1 MLVKRI
7 NRAISRAELLKASKE
22 RDLSQMKV
30 LEGFLT
36 KTQKRRINVLADIIE
51 DMTKNEQATLWKT
64 LNEKMQNSFGKD
76 PKLFNDFRPTGDKW
90 ANLPPQVSDMF
101 QQIGVQGCFPN
112 GLIELF
118 VQGKMGGLSAGGA
131 PQKEKVEE
139 KQEVVVEKTNFDVLI
154 KGFSADGKLKIIK
167 EVKNLLAIGLKD
179 AKDRVEASVTTPLMI
194 GKQLPKEQAE
204 QLEKQYKELG
214 AEIELK

>member
-1 MLVKRI
+1 MLAKRI

-22 RDLSQMKV
+22 RDLSQMKA

-51 DMTKNEQATLWKT
+51 DMTKNEQASLWKT
-64 LNEKMQNSFGKD
+64 LSAKMQSSFGKD
-76 PKLFNDFRPTGDKW
+76 PKLYSNFRPTGDKW
-90 ANLPPQVSDMF
+90 ANIPPHVSDMF
-101 QQIGVQGCFPN
+101 KEIGVQGCFPN

-118 VQGKMGGLSAGGA
+118 VQGKMGGMSAGGA
-131 PQKEKVEE
+131 PQQAKEEE

-154 KGFSADGKLKIIK
+154 KGFTADGKLKIIK
-167 EVKNLLAIGLKD
+167 EVKNLLGIGLKD
-179 AKDRVEASVTTPLMI
+179 AKDRVEASAATPLMI

-204 QLEKQYKELG
+204 QMEKQYKELG